1 MTLGLRAGPYG
12 SFFASGARAA
22 SAGIVPPSPSVL
34 GLCAVGFV
42 RRRTD
47 RRPAADRWE
56 STQVLQV
63 TRRDGEDSEQ
73 LVRRFNKLVQRD
85 GVLQEAR
92 RRRHFISNREK
103 ERQAQRRAARRRR
116 RTTKPSR

>member
-1 MTLGLRAGPYG
+1 M
-12 SFFASGARAA
+12 
-22 SAGIVPPSPSVL
+22 
-34 GLCAVGFV
+34 
-42 RRRTD
+42 
-47 RRPAADRWE
+47 
-56 STQVLQV
+56 LQV

>member
-1 MTLGLRAGPYG
+1 M
-12 SFFASGARAA
+12 
-22 SAGIVPPSPSVL
+22 
-34 GLCAVGFV
+34 
-42 RRRTD
+42 D